1 MAVLIFSF
9 LLGVDLLNEKRVV
22 YRMHR
27 FDYKRFERIA
37 LFAKENSN
45 VVLEIDTCL
54 GGCSG

>member
-1 MAVLIFSF
+1 MQ
-9 LLGVDLLNEKRVV
+9 LLLRADLLKEKRVV

-37 LFAKENSN
+37 LFPKGNSS
-45 VVLEIDTCL
+45 VVLEIDTRL